1 MDIEAILG
9 FLNTFMG
16 IIKKVL
22 SAVGIDSL
30 VEMFG

>member
-1 MDIEAILG
+1 MDIEAILS

-22 SAVGIDSL
+22 SAIGIDSL
-30 VEMFG
+30 AGMFG